1 MYGQPDLRPSIL
13 KSLKKM
19 VDLNAALA
27 ISIDEE
33 AAALSKTL
41 SQEDA
46 QENLAYL
53 RTQVESWLAVL
64 FNVYGSVNRDSRALI
79 GDVINSWASISD
91 DKVS

>member
-1 MYGQPDLRPSIL
+1 
-13 KSLKKM
+13 M

-41 SQEDA
+41 SQENA

-79 GDVINSWASISD
+79 GDVINSWASIAD
-91 DKVS
+91 DKVSQSIFNVPEF

>member
-1 MYGQPDLRPSIL
+1 
-13 KSLKKM
+13 M

-64 FNVYGSVNRDSRALI
+64 FNVYGSVSRDSRALI
-79 GDVINSWASISD
+79 GDVINSWASIAD
-91 DKVS
+91 DKVSQSIFNVPEL

>member
-1 MYGQPDLRPSIL
+1 
-13 KSLKKM
+13 M

-33 AAALSKTL
+33 AAALSRTL

-79 GDVINSWASISD
+79 GDVINSWASIAD
-91 DKVS
+91 DKVSQSVFDVPEF

>member
-1 MYGQPDLRPSIL
+1 
-13 KSLKKM
+13 M

-33 AAALSKTL
+33 VAALSKTL

-79 GDVINSWASISD
+79 GDVINSWASIAD

>member
-1 MYGQPDLRPSIL
+1 
-13 KSLKKM
+13 M

-27 ISIDEE
+27 ISIDED

-46 QENLAYL
+46 HENLAYL

-79 GDVINSWASISD
+79 GDVINSWASIAD
-91 DKVS
+91 DKVSQSIFHVPEF

>member
-1 MYGQPDLRPSIL
+1 
-13 KSLKKM
+13 M

-79 GDVINSWASISD
+79 GDVINSWASIAD
-91 DKVS
+91 DKVNKSIFNVPEF

>member
-1 MYGQPDLRPSIL
+1 
-13 KSLKKM
+13 M

-33 AAALSKTL
+33 AAALSRTL

-79 GDVINSWASISD
+79 GDVINSWASIAD
-91 DKVS
+91 DKVSQSIFDVPEF

>member
-1 MYGQPDLRPSIL
+1 
-13 KSLKKM
+13 M
-19 VDLNAALA
+19 VDLNVALA
-27 ISIDEE
+27 MSISEE
-33 AAALSKTL
+33 VAGLSNNI

-79 GDVINSWASISD
+79 GDVINSWASIAN
-91 DKVS
+91 DKVSRSIFNLPGSNLSA

>member
-1 MYGQPDLRPSIL
+1 
-13 KSLKKM
+13 M

-27 ISIDEE
+27 ISNDEE
-33 AAALSKTL
+33 AAALSRTL

-79 GDVINSWASISD
+79 GDVINSWASIAD
-91 DKVS
+91 DKVSQSIFNVPEC

>member
-1 MYGQPDLRPSIL
+1 
-13 KSLKKM
+13 M

-33 AAALSKTL
+33 AAALSRTL

-79 GDVINSWASISD
+79 GDVINSWASIAD
-91 DKVS
+91 DKVSQSIFNVPEF